1 MPSVR
6 SALHQSRTAQN
17 SFTGNVPASDRDRG
31 RVVNSAASSAAE
43 QPGLLLPEG
52 SGRYGRTC
60 WHGPGCE
67 SPRGPAHGF
76 ALNQG
81 SQSIRGSLGSKTVAC
96 GTTDWL
102 FYGAGVLEVV
112 GAGGRGG
119 TREVQPSSSSSL
131 DRGKGGGWSLNAQ
144 DSSLGKHSD
153 ETQRSSATKRCD
165 AA

>member
-96 GTTDWL
+96 GTTDC
-102 FYGAGVLEVV
+102 YGAGVLEVV